1 MSLCAIS
8 YCKQDISRTN
18 LWIFA
23 KFIAVTPYTLPW
35 KWLIFGAD
43 YIQKIA
49 DNEFPKICS
58 FHTGYFLSGVNSAL
72 WRITLYWLS
81 NMAVDKHHSAC
92 SSSCFYHTWHTSVTS
107 FQHLAHR
114 IITISS
120 GWMCILLLLLL
131 LLLGRVTLVAQ
142 RPIVIKLSHERSV
155 GRSVRT
161 YVRRSVCLSV
171 CLLSSTLWKNGRS
184 DPDAIW
190 RHRSDGSRDDAGS
203 GV

>member
-1 MSLCAIS
+1 MSLSLCAIS

-43 YIQKIA
+43 YIQKMA
-49 DNEFPKICS
+49 ENEWPKICS

-92 SSSCFYHTWHTSVTS
+92 SSSCF
-107 FQHLAHR
+107 
-114 IITISS
+114 
-120 GWMCILLLLLL
+120 LLLSHLTHFCDFISTSCSSYHHYQ
-131 LLLGRVTLVAQ
+131 LGVDVYIIIINIII
-142 RPIVIKLSHERSV
+142 RPRHSRSAAAYSHQTFPWTICRSV
-155 GRSVRT
+155 GPYIRASVDL
-161 YVRRSVCLSV
+161 SVCLSTFQYV
-171 CLLSSTLWKNGRS
+171 VEKRQIRS
-184 DPDAIW
+184 GCHLA
-190 RHRSDGSRDDAGS
+190 S
-203 GV
+203 